1 MNYNEAI
8 KITKE
13 YVLNDSSLKYTFI
26 ENWKA
31 IFAEND
37 SYLNNEY
44 LINKVFTELT
54 NTCLNARVQVKI
66 NLLVCFLLE
75 GKNTFIISFLLFA
88 LFILRFS

>member
-1 MNYNEAI
+1 VNYNDAI

-13 YVLNDSSLKYTFI
+13 HVLNDSLLKNTFI
-26 ENWKA
+26 ENWKL

-66 NLLVCFLLE
+66 NLIVFFL
-75 GKNTFIISFLLFA
+75 
-88 LFILRFS
+88 